1 MNGRVVIGLVAA
13 ALLVIA
19 GTIVVRQTSSHDDP
33 SVAKKSPLASNTP
46 RAAKHDSPR
55 QAGFESA
62 GGVELIPAPSTPPI
76 ERPAGASRP
85 PRTDAEP
92 APAGLLGGSPPAKPA
107 DAQNPDDF
115 PDEPIIPVP
124 IARAALGLVGVD
136 PEAEE
141 VWYWAINDPSLSP
154 DDRKNLI
161 EDLNEDGFPD
171 PKHITI
177 DDLPLILSRIE
188 LIEEIGPDAMD
199 DTNAEAFAEAYKDL
213 VKMLARLA
221 EQQQ

>member
-13 ALLVIA
+13 ALLVVA
-19 GTIVVRQTSSHDDP
+19 GTIVLREAAPPDE
-33 SVAKKSPLASNTP
+33 AAAGKKPALASNAP
-46 RAAKHDSPR
+46 RTVKRDAPR
-55 QAGFESA
+55 QAGFEA
-62 GGVELIPAPSTPPI
+62 GGVELIPAPPTPPI
-76 ERPAGASRP
+76 ERTAAASRP
-85 PRTDAEP
+85 PKPETQTP
-92 APAGLLGGSPPAKPA
+92 TTGLLGGSPPTKPE
-107 DAQNPDDF
+107 DAPDPDDF

-141 VWYWAINDPSLSP
+141 VWYWAINDPTLSA

-213 VKMLARLA
+213 VNLLARLTN
-221 EQQQ
+221 E